1 MTMHNTGLLFGF
13 ERVVRDLVHNVL
25 ILNYGGKG
33 IKKRSK
39 IKNLAFLF

>member
-13 ERVVRDLVHNVL
+13 ERVFRDLVHNVL

-33 IKKRSK
+33 IKKEARFK
-39 IKNLAFLF
+39 ILLLF